1 MWDGANAWSTHTC
14 RGGGGPQPVANW
26 TVFASTSEGPGT
38 TVHVYVC
45 VSCLYRE
52 QERARER
59 ERYEDIC
66 SPLEHH
72 VSQHGWDKRE
82 GFPIWLT
89 LMVPLLISKR
99 ILAFSGTACNVFHYY
114 IQFYIYCKH

>member
-1 MWDGANAWSTHTC
+1 MWDGANAGSTHTC

-26 TVFASTSEGPGT
+26 TVFASPSEGPGS
-38 TVHVYVC
+38 TVHVCLC
-45 VSCLYRE
+45 VLSL
-52 QERARER
+52 QRER
-59 ERYEDIC
+59 EREREREIC

-89 LMVPLLISKR
+89 LMVPLPISKR
-99 ILAFSGTACNVFHYY
+99 ILAFSGSACNAFHY
-114 IQFYIYCKH
+114 